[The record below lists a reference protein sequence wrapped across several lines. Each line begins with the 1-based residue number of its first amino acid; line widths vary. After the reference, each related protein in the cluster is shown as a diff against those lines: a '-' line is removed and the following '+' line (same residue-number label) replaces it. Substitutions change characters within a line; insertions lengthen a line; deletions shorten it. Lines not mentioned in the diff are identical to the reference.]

1 MSKVRVNPY
10 RKGSAYSE
18 IFEGLRKSGS
28 TGVTR
33 NELLKAGHSTSD
45 ITVILS
51 PREEGKVRKGA
62 DCRGNFS
69 AQGHK
74 YFVVPRVKDGEKR
87 FTLRWRKTELE
98 PNKRGVKPAVAQKKT
113 KAKAKAPAKA
123 PEAVKAPDAVTA

>member
-1 MSKVRVNPY
+1 MSKKRSNPY
-10 RKGSAYSE
+10 RSGSKYSE
-18 IFEGLRKSGS
+18 IFEDLRKSGS
-28 TGVTR
+28 AGVTR
-33 NELLKAGHSTSD
+33 NELLKAGYSTSD

-51 PREEGKVRKGA
+51 PREDGKVRKGA

-74 YFVVPRVKDGEKR
+74 YFVSTKVKDDEKR
-87 FTLRWRKTELE
+87 YILRWRKTELE

-123 PEAVKAPDAVTA
+123 PEVATA